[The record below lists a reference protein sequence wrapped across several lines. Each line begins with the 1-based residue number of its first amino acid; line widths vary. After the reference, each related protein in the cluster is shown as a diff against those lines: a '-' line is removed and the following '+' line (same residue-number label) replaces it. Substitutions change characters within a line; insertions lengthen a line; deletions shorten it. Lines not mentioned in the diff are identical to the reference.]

1 MVSEQHGPIALAAM
15 SPAAEINELKNEITT
30 LRTQLSLFVDDV
42 GKRFE
47 TLESNH
53 FISSLKPELKPLVKL
68 ANPTTIMD
76 AYEIAKLY
84 EESFAALASLIPS
97 RPALTPSYNRPLAIT
112 YPRASQNLKPATLPA
127 PNQLLRITYPNQKP
141 PIRAPL
147 KSNTFEALKEYG
159 LCYKCKERYYPGHQY
174 KPKTLHALE
183 GTKGEREAETEEFV
197 DAPETLEETTEEQ
210 AEIFINAMR
219 GLVAPGKT
227 PSIIKLLDPQVS
239 IRLKLLIQ
247 PAVVPMNVVV
257 ANGQTM
263 YCEKW
268 CPDFTWTMQDEVFSF
283 NIRLL
288 KIGGC
293 DTVLGMDWI
302 DQVAPVI
309 LHTKPYSLSFL
320 KEGRLITLLGISENT
335 EVSTVKIQQLWK
347 MLNSGTCEVVS
358 ELCTVNV
365 GPAVKGKKLLNPDI
379 EKLLLNYA
387 DVFKEPIELPPARNC
402 NHAINLIPSAQ
413 PFNFR
418 PYVKKKDSTWRLY
431 VDYRRLNTITVKNKK
446 HIPMIEDIL
455 DALCGATVF
464 SKIDLRAGYH
474 QVRMKSV
481 DEHKTAFKTHYGLW
495 QFRIMPFG
503 LTNAPPTIHLM
514 NEVFKAQLKRLL
526 TTLLKKC
533 GFLWGKEATETFNN
547 LKKAMRAPVLALL
560 DFSKTSILEV
570 DACNTVEDVKKV
582 MQGCKICQRCKDEQ
596 AAYPGLLQP
605 LPIPEKA

>member
-84 EESFAALASLIPS
+84 EESFAALVSLIPS

-147 KSNTFEALKEYG
+147 KPNTFEALKEYG

-197 DAPETLEETTEEQ
+197 DAPETLEEPTEEQ

-247 PAVVPMNVVV
+247 PTVVPMNVIV

-268 CPDFTWTMQDEVFSF
+268 CPNFTWTMQDEVFSF

-365 GPAVKGKKLLNPDI
+365 GPAVKEKKLLNPDI

-387 DVFKEPIELPPARNC
+387 DIFKEPIELPPARNC
-402 NHAINLIPSAQ
+402 HTVFLQSKESIESIINEMLKAETVIPRQS
-413 PFNFR
+413 PFVS
-418 PYVKKKDSTWRLY
+418 PPLLVKKKDSTWRLY

-503 LTNAPPTIHLM
+503 LTNAPPTVHLM
-514 NEVFKAQLKRLL
+514 NEVFKAQLKRYILVFFDDILVYSKTMEDHQKHLQVVLQLL
-526 TTLLKKC
+526 RK
-533 GFLWGKEATETFNN
+533 NN
-547 LKKAMRAPVLALL
+547 LFAKR
-560 DFSKTSILEV
+560 SKCESSGGI
-570 DACNTVEDVKKV
+570 
-582 MQGCKICQRCKDEQ
+582 
-596 AAYPGLLQP
+596 PGTHH
-605 LPIPEKA
+605 IWS